1 MTLAVVAR
9 RFRAA
14 GIDLRF
20 DEPLSRHT
28 TFRVGGT
35 ADAYCEP
42 PSANALAEAVRI
54 CRDEGVG
61 VFVLGGGSNVLFGD
75 AGWRGVV
82 VATRRIGGITATAT
96 GLSAAAGESLSRLI
110 AIAEH
115 QGSKSLGF
123 LAGIP
128 GSLGGGLATNA
139 GIAGRSL
146 GDVVRGVTVLDEHNR
161 IVKLLPDDCGF
172 AYRTSAIRTR
182 RLVVL
187 SAELAFDD
195 QVYDPEALLA
205 RRRITQPIDV
215 ASAGCVFRNPP
226 GRSAGAL
233 IDRCGLKGFALGQ
246 AQISDKHANFIVN
259 LGGATSAEIC
269 KLIDIVRQKVYNTH
283 QVSLDLEVEV
293 VDG

>member
-9 RFRAA
+9 RFLAA
-14 GIDLRF
+14 GIDLHF

-28 TFRVGGT
+28 TFRVGGP
-35 ADAYCEP
+35 ADAYGEP
-42 PSANALAEAVRI
+42 PSADALAEAVRI
-54 CRDEGVG
+54 CRDEGVP

-82 VATRRIGGITATAT
+82 VATRRIGGITATDT

-110 AIAEH
+110 AAAEH
-115 QGSKSLGF
+115 QGSNSFGF

-139 GIAGRSL
+139 GIPGRSV
-146 GDVVRGVTVLDEHNR
+146 GGVVRGVTVLDEHNR
-161 IVKLLPDDCGF
+161 IVKLLRDDCGF
-172 AYRTSAIRTR
+172 AYRTSVIRTR

-205 RRRITQPIDV
+205 RRWITQPIGA

-226 GRSAGAL
+226 GQSAGAL
-233 IDRCGLKGFALGQ
+233 IDRCGLKGFVLGQ
-246 AQISDKHANFIVN
+246 AQISEKHANFIVN

-293 VDG
+293 VTG